1 MKGNDSMTT
10 RRPRMRTRLQRLLLL
25 WIPLFVVPLQAAELS
40 PEQTARHFRVA
51 LQETA
56 AHTAQAALIVESEAL
71 YTVRFSERPGMRE
84 MRTRPLD
91 PVRMAAAP
99 RPPFWWPEARVHWG
113 DHLWDGRVESFT
125 DDRPASLA
133 DPEKYRLTETRKA
146 RARGRDALLLVFDCV
161 TGIDRVT
168 VTVDRRTFEPLL
180 VEQELRQPV
189 TAYGAKLVE
198 YRSTLSITQRA
209 GYWLVAQGQETYRF
223 TTPEGDRDVK
233 HSWKALSWNEVTR
246 PVLAAGPS

>member
-1 MKGNDSMTT
+1 MTT
-10 RRPRMRTRLQRLLLL
+10 RRPRMRTRLQRLLLLL

-125 DDRPASLA
+125 DDQPASLV
-133 DPEKYRLTETRKA
+133 DPETYRLAETRES
-146 RARGRDALLLVFDCV
+146 RARGRDALLLVFDGV

-198 YRSTLSITQRA
+198 YRSTLSIAQRG

-223 TTPEGDRDVK
+223 TTPEGDRDVD